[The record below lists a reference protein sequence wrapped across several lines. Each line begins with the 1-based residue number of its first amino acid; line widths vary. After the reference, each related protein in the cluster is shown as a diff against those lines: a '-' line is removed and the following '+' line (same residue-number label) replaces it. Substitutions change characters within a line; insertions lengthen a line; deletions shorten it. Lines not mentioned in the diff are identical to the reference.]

1 MNALTAGQRLQKE
14 TTRAWVIAQKDIRL
28 YYAKPPIILWGI
40 LLPFVLFLSWSVGRD
55 QPMNTL
61 APGLVAITV
70 FFTASSIG
78 PVIIPWEKTARTF
91 ERLLTAPVS
100 LTTVMLGKTLA
111 GMIFGVV
118 VALAALVISSLT
130 LDTQVT
136 NWILLTLG
144 LLLAA
149 GACSA
154 LGVLFSTLPRRDVGS
169 VMMLSMLVRWPL
181 LFVSGLF
188 VPLSDLGTWGQK
200 LAWLSPLTFA
210 NDVLHGAMGG
220 STYYSPGLDLVMLAG
235 FWSVFLWIG
244 LQLHELSRQK
254 GL

>member
-1 MNALTAGQRLQKE
+1 MNAAAWGQRLQKE
-14 TTRAWVIAQKDIRL
+14 SYGAWVIAEKDIRL

-55 QPMNTL
+55 QPL
-61 APGLVAITV
+61 GSLVPGLVAITV

-78 PVIIPWEKTARTF
+78 PVIIPWEKGARTF
-91 ERLLTAPVS
+91 ERLLAAPLS
-100 LTTVMLGKTLA
+100 LTSVMLGKTLA
-111 GMIFGVV
+111 GMFFGVV
-118 VALAALVISSLT
+118 VALAALLIGALA
-130 LDTQVT
+130 LGAQVT
-136 NWILLTLG
+136 NWALLAIT
-144 LLLAA
+144 LLLSA

-154 LGVLFSTLPRRDVGS
+154 LGVLFSTLPKRDVGS

-188 VPLSDLGTWGQK
+188 VPLSALGDWGQK

-220 STYYSPGLDLVMLAG
+220 ATYYPPLLDLVMLAA
-235 FWSVFLWIG
+235 FWAVFLWIG
-244 LQLHELSRQK
+244 LRLHEMGRQR